1 VTRPSPTARSW
12 EPLYLAALIV
22 VAVNLRPA
30 VTSVGAVVDAIRTDY
45 GLSAVQ
51 AGMLTTLPAVAFSVV
66 ALAGP
71 PAARRLGPERAITVA
86 CALLAAGLALRVYPV
101 AAALF
106 VGSAVACCGIALA
119 NVLLPSVVKRQ
130 RSLTEGTATGIYTMG
145 SFCGAAAGAALTVPL
160 AAALGSWQWGLGAWS
175 LLALAAL
182 PLWYR
187 FASRDVLPDGDA
199 PAAPVLRRDLYRDP
213 VAITVTLF
221 FGLQA
226 MGAYA
231 LFGWLPSIY
240 RGAGLTA
247 EEAGALLGV
256 MIVVCA
262 PVSLIVPMLASRT
275 RRQWGWVVLTTMA
288 SAAGYLGLLVWPADL
303 ALAWAVLLG
312 IGNAT
317 FPLALL
323 MFALRSR
330 DGMQAAALSSM
341 AQSLGYAIAA
351 FGPIAVGTLHEWS
364 GGWRAPL
371 LLLLL
376 VQPVQAGVGV
386 LAARHRYVLDGPPVW
401 RRSS

>member
-1 VTRPSPTARSW
+1 MTEPWSPQRG
-12 EPLYLAALIV
+12 PLYV
-22 VAVNLRPA
+22 VGLLVVSVNLRPA
-30 VTSVGAVVDAIRTDY
+30 VTSVGAVVDAIRADY
-45 GLSAVQ
+45 ALSAVQ
-51 AGMLTTLPAVAFSVV
+51 AGMLTMLPAVAFSVV

-86 CALLAAGLALRVYPV
+86 CALLAAGIALRVYPV
-101 AAALF
+101 TAALF
-106 VGSAVACCGIALA
+106 VGTAVASCGIALA

-160 AAALGSWQWGLGAWS
+160 AAALGSWQRGLGAWNF
-175 LLALAAL
+175 LALAAL
-182 PLWYR
+182 PVWHR
-187 FASRDVLPDGDA
+187 FASREIQPDGNA
-199 PAAPVLRRDLYRDP
+199 PAAPVLRRNLYRDP
-213 VAITVTLF
+213 VAIAVTLF

-247 EEAGALLGV
+247 EEAGSLLGV
-256 MIVVCA
+256 MIIVGA
-262 PVSLIVPMLASRT
+262 PVSLVVPMLASRT
-275 RRQWGWVVLTTMA
+275 RRQWGWVVLTTTA
-288 SAAGYLGLLVWPADL
+288 SAVGYLGLLVWPADL

-312 IGNAT
+312 IGNAA

-330 DGMQAAALSSM
+330 DSTQAAALSSM
-341 AQSLGYAIAA
+341 AQCLGYAIAA
-351 FGPIAVGTLHEWS
+351 IGPIAVGALHEWS
-364 GGWRAPL
+364 GGWQAPL

-376 VQPVQAGVGV
+376 AQPVQAGIGV
-386 LAARHRYVLDGPPVW
+386 LAARHRYVLEGTPVG
-401 RRSS
+401 RRLP